1 MAAIVCFIIYHKKR
15 KSAALEAEKR
25 QPVDELLVDWDVIEK
40 QCTDG
45 DAFLPTGKLQL
56 ATPDGVTKS
65 SPHSH
70 EQTDSTIT
78 TVNNTNSALFR
89 KSKEYRN
96 SYINSSD
103 NIIVLQK
110 PDIGGGGGGEKD

>member
-25 QPVDELLVDWDVIEK
+25 QPVDELLIDWDVIEK
-40 QCTDG
+40 QYNDG
-45 DAFLPTGKLQL
+45 DAFLPTQGKLQL
-56 ATPDGVTKS
+56 ATPDGVTRS

-70 EQTDSTIT
+70 EQTDSTMT
-78 TVNNTNSALFR
+78 TANNSNSALFR
-89 KSKEYRN
+89 KSKEYRS

-110 PDIGGGGGGEKD
+110 PDIGGGGQKD